1 MIETEFSVLAR
12 QCLNSRIP
20 TREILERDV
29 LKLVK
34 ERSDKKIKI
43 NWSFSIT
50 DARKKRNRLYNK
62 VNTEN

>member
-1 MIETEFSVLAR
+1 LAR

-34 ERSDKKIKI
+34 ERSDKKI
-43 NWSFSIT
+43 NGSFSIT

>member
-34 ERSDKKIKI
+34 ERSDKKI
-43 NWSFSIT
+43 
-50 DARKKRNRLYNK
+50 
-62 VNTEN
+62 